1 LRKAQ
6 KKLEREKR
14 IIRPFGDS
22 PPLLERGAM
31 AGDATHQVTGLL
43 QAWRGGD
50 QAALDQ
56 LMPVIYAE
64 LRRLAHN

>member
-1 LRKAQ
+1 
-6 KKLEREKR
+6 
-14 IIRPFGDS
+14 
-22 PPLLERGAM
+22 M
-31 AGDATHQVTGLL
+31 AGEPTHQVTGLL

-56 LMPVIYAE
+56 LVPVIYAE